1 MEEERFD
8 ATIDAGL
15 KILEDMMAKTRQAGQ
30 TQLSGADAFKLY
42 DTFGFP
48 IDLTLEILE
57 ENHLSTDLDAFQQLM
72 EQSKERSRAIQKM
85 EGAGWESEDLG
96 LDKSVTTKFRGYETL
111 EVVTRPYA
119 IICGG
124 QVCDAAARRGGCAG
138 HPGGDALLR

>member
-1 MEEERFD
+1 M
-8 ATIDAGL
+8 
-15 KILEDMMAKTRQAGQ
+15 
-30 TQLSGADAFKLY
+30 
-42 DTFGFP
+42 
-48 IDLTLEILE
+48 
-57 ENHLSTDLDAFQQLM
+57 STDLDAFQQLM

-124 QVCDAAARRGGCAG
+124 QVCDAAGAGEMCWSSWRRRPFTVKAAARWATRAC
-138 HPGGDALLR
+138 